1 MDPRLDFLPLLLIL
15 FLAFLVPPLLARFR
29 WLPVVVGEIVVGI
42 IVGRSGLNI
51 VRPEATLE
59 FLAEIGLAILMFL
72 SGLEIDFT
80 LLASRPRAPGRRV
93 APLPLALG
101 SFLLTIGLAA
111 VLSWEL
117 VARGLTDD
125 FIMVGL
131 ILSTTSLGVVLPV
144 LKERRLSSGPYG
156 QTLLLSALL
165 ADFVTMLLITV
176 YVTVRA
182 KGLSLDIL
190 LVALLF
196 LAALIVFR
204 VGRTWLRRSAA
215 NRVFDEIIPV
225 SSQTRLHASM
235 ALLLAFVILAGLL
248 GAEMILGAFLAGVV
262 VSLLSGPWQTR
273 LKGELDAIGF
283 GFFIPVFFLM
293 IGVQFD
299 LPALLRSRRTWVL
312 APVLLAG
319 AYLIKVLPGLVL
331 RLRFT
336 WKETFAGGFLLSS
349 RLSLI
354 IAASGIGLRLGAIDE
369 PTNAAFILIAAV
381 TSTVSPVLFNR
392 LTAAASAPSTRASIA
407 IIGTT
412 DLALQTARELAASK
426 EAVCFIETAQ
436 APAAAAK
443 AAGFAVV
450 DSPVPPSALIA
461 AALPPLKSLLIL
473 TAEDELNQEIC
484 REARTLGIHHVV
496 ALVNDTARLAEFS
509 ALGAQPFAPGL
520 YRSTL
525 LALMARHPD
534 LFDVMTSS
542 RAHHQVRE
550 IPVLNSYLS
559 GLALKH
565 LALGGDILVL
575 SIQRGAES
583 LIPHGDTRLLEGDW
597 ITVYGDEAPL
607 DALQARLES
616 R

>member
-42 IVGRSGLNI
+42 IIGHSGLNL
-51 VRPEATLE
+51 VRPDPTLD

-93 APLPLALG
+93 GLLPLAAG
-101 SFLLTIGLAA
+101 SFLLTIGLAY
-111 VLSWEL
+111 LISREL
-117 VARGLTDD
+117 VARHLTDD
-125 FIMVGL
+125 LIMVGL

-144 LKERRLSSGPYG
+144 LKERRLSSGLYG
-156 QTLLLSALL
+156 QTLLLAALL

-190 LVALLF
+190 LVVMLF
-196 LAALIVFR
+196 IAALIAFR
-204 VGRTWLRRSAA
+204 VGRALLRRSAA

-225 SSQTRLHASM
+225 SSKTRLHASM

-262 VSLLSGPWQTR
+262 VSLLSGPRQTQ
-273 LKGELDAIGF
+273 LKSELDAIGF

-299 LPALLRSRRTWVL
+299 LPALLRSHRTWVL
-312 APVLLAG
+312 APALLAG
-319 AYLIKVLPGLVL
+319 AYLIKILPGLLL

-336 WKETFAGGFLLSS
+336 WKETFAGGILLSS

-381 TSTVSPVLFNR
+381 TATVSPVLFNR
-392 LTAAASAPSTRASIA
+392 LTASATASDRASIA
-407 IIGTT
+407 IVGAT

-426 EAVCFIETAQ
+426 ESVCFIETAR
-436 APAAAAK
+436 ARADAARK
-443 AAGFAVV
+443 GGFPVV
-450 DSPVPPSALIA
+450 EATVLASALGA
-461 AALPPLKSLLIL
+461 VALPPLKSLLVL
-473 TAEDELNQEIC
+473 TGEDDLNVEIC
-484 REARTLGIHHVV
+484 REARTLGVRHVV
-496 ALVNDTARLAEFS
+496 ALVNDSSRLTEFS
-509 ALGAQPFAPGL
+509 ALGVQPFAPSL
-520 YRSTL
+520 FRSML

-534 LFDVMTSS
+534 LFSVMTSG
-542 RAHHQVRE
+542 RAHHRVRE

-559 GLALKH
+559 GLQLKH
-565 LALGGDILVL
+565 LALGGDVLVL
-575 SIQRGAES
+575 SVRRGAES

-597 ITVYGDEAPL
+597 ITVYGDEVPL
-607 DALQARLES
+607 DALQARLGS